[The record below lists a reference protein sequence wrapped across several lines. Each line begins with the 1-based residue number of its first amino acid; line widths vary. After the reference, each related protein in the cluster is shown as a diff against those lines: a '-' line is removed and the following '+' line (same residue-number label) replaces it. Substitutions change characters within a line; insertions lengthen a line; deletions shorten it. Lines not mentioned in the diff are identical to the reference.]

1 MLYLRKKEEIGVK
14 LAGLQK
20 MTLLDY
26 PGRVACTVFLPG
38 CNFRCPFCHNSP
50 LISESEEGLSLEE
63 FFSFLK
69 KRRGLLDGVCVS
81 GGEPTLQADLPQLLA
96 QIRDLG
102 FLVKL
107 DTNGSRPEVLRQLID
122 RGLVDYVAM
131 DIKNAPKAYAQT
143 CGLEELDLKNITE
156 SIRALLEGRVEYEL
170 RTTVST
176 PLHQEKN
183 MEEMASWL
191 ASLGQV
197 RVLYL
202 QNFVDR
208 ETVPN
213 RQISPVDRTQMEKFK
228 RIMETKLPRVCIRG
242 EE

>member
-1 MLYLRKKEEIGVK
+1 MKI
-14 LAGLQK
+14 AGLQK

-26 PGRVACTVFLPG
+26 PGRVACTVFLRG

-50 LISESEEGLSLEE
+50 LISPEEEGEITQEE
-63 FFSFLK
+63 FLAFLK

-81 GGEPTLQADLPQLLA
+81 GGEPTLHPDLPGLLER
-96 QIRDLG
+96 IRALG

-107 DTNGSRPEVLRQLID
+107 DTNGRHPQMLEKLLED
-122 RGLVDYVAM
+122 GLVDYVAM
-131 DIKNAPKAYAQT
+131 DIKNCPEEYSRT
-143 CGLEELDLKNITE
+143 CGLAAMDLERISK
-156 SIRALLEGRVEYEL
+156 SIRILLENRVDYEL
-170 RTTVST
+170 RTTVCD
-176 PLHQEKN
+176 PLHSEKS

-213 RQISPVDRTQMEKFK
+213 RQISPVARTQMEKFK

-242 EE
+242 ED

>member
-1 MLYLRKKEEIGVK
+1 M
-14 LAGLQK
+14 
-20 MTLLDY
+20 
-26 PGRVACTVFLPG
+26 
-38 CNFRCPFCHNSP
+38 
-50 LISESEEGLSLEE
+50 
-63 FFSFLK
+63 
-69 KRRGLLDGVCVS
+69 
-81 GGEPTLQADLPQLLA
+81 
-96 QIRDLG
+96 
-102 FLVKL
+102 
-107 DTNGSRPEVLRQLID
+107 
-122 RGLVDYVAM
+122 
-131 DIKNAPKAYAQT
+131 
-143 CGLEELDLKNITE
+143 
-156 SIRALLEGRVEYEL
+156 EYEL
-170 RTTVST
+170 RTTVSN